1 MTVAAPTLSAATA
14 AFEAAYRATRYV
26 VPVLGLTLRVGQSHS
41 DLDTVLRQHSATSWM
56 FISACNPWSAAALCR
71 YENLALHQNLLDA
84 IRAAGLTLFEGV
96 GEADDGQ
103 WPAESSVLVLGVDEV
118 IARAWGERF
127 AQNAVLFGRTDE
139 KAQLLWCLP
148 DVTA

>member
-1 MTVAAPTLSAATA
+1 MTVAAPTLSAAKA

-26 VPVLGLTLRVGQSHS
+26 VPVLGLTLRVGQTHP

-71 YENLALHQNLLDA
+71 YENLALHQSLLDA
-84 IRAAGLTLFEGV
+84 IRTAGLTLFEGV

-103 WPAESSVLVLGVDEV
+103 WQAEPSALVLGVDEAA
-118 IARAWGERF
+118 ARQWGERF
-127 AQNAVLFGRTDE
+127 SQNAVLFGRVGE
-139 KAQLLWCLP
+139 SAQLLWCLLA
-148 DVTA
+148 DT